1 MATGVLAGT
10 LLLSNVSPD
19 KEEFYKELFDKP
31 SEPVT
36 KLDENTS
43 DTLTI
48 GKNELTLTSI
58 TITNENSKTAKES
71 TTKYYY
77 MDFETLK
84 QATEPTKP
92 VKKT

>member
-10 LLLSNVSPD
+10 LLLSNISPD
-19 KEEFYKELFDKP
+19 KEVFYKTLFDKP

-36 KLDENTS
+36 KLDKNTS

-58 TITNENSKTAKES
+58 TITNEDSKTAKES
-71 TTKYYY
+71 TTKYYLI
-77 MDFETLK
+77 DFEALK
-84 QATEPTKP
+84 TIKDTKEPTREK
-92 VKKT
+92 